1 MQMLPGTNHSRAI
14 ARSGV
19 DWICVDCEH
28 GNIDGPHHIPT
39 PDLTTCTKTGLD
51 GQMHEAVA
59 AIAATGVSPIVR
71 IAANEAWM
79 VKRTSCPPLTLTTY

>member
-1 MQMLPGTNHSRAI
+1 MLPGTNHSRAI

-28 GNIDGPHHIPT
+28 GNIDGPQHFST
-39 PDLTTCTKTGLD
+39 RDLTICTNIDLD

-79 VKRTSCPPLTLTTY
+79 VKRTCYPPLTLPKY